1 MNIHKIYWWRA
12 IKTFFAATTLI
23 FGFFSGAVFAENV
36 RTGNQLL
43 MITSV
48 SCPWCEAFDEEV
60 GSGYALTDESA
71 LFPLQR
77 VDYYQSLP
85 LDFQH
90 IAPATLTP
98 TFVIIQNGSEIGRIV
113 GYPGAELF
121 WWRMSEFM
129 QFGAE

>member
-1 MNIHKIYWWRA
+1 M
-12 IKTFFAATTLI
+12 FFVATTLI
-23 FGFFSGAVFAENV
+23 SGFFCAVVFAENV

-60 GSGYALTDESA
+60 GSGYALTDEGA

-77 VDYYQSLP
+77 VDYYQAMPSGL
-85 LDFQH
+85 QH
-90 IAPATLTP
+90 ITPATVTP
-98 TFVIIQNGSEIGRIV
+98 TFVIIQNGFEIGRIV

-121 WWRMSEFM
+121 WWRISEFI
-129 QFGAE
+129 QLGAK